1 MAPVSEVAATT
12 GLAGSVIVGGTVL
25 NTLTVKLAMA
35 TLPEASVAVTLTVV
49 VPAGKVPEACEY
61 LITGLG
67 SATSNAVACGSV
79 TAAPPPCRVA
89 WTTRFGGTTSTGG
102 VVSLTVRVN
111 DPCWRSPRRRLP

>member
-1 MAPVSEVAATT
+1 M
-12 GLAGSVIVGGTVL
+12 
-25 NTLTVKLAMA
+25 NTLTVKLAVA

-61 LITGLG
+61 LIKGLG

-89 WTTRFGGTTSTGG
+89 WTTTVGGRASTGA
-102 VVSLTVRVN
+102 VVSLTVTVHV
-111 DPCWRSPRRRLP
+111 DLVAGVTSRRRLP